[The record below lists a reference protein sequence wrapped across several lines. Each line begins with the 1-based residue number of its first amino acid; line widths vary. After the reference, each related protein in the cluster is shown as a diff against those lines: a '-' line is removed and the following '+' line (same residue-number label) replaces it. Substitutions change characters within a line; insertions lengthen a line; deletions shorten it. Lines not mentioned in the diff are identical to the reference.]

1 MEDVPSS
8 SLHETSDAN
17 MGRPVEVSSSRTS
30 GALSQQLVSNF
41 AAITSKNHQNHMRG
55 PAYNQQLF
63 SASNAVAV
71 NVYQSLQPIQV
82 KNKDSLM

>member
-1 MEDVPSS
+1 MEDVRSS
-8 SLHETSDAN
+8 SLHLASDPN
-17 MGRPVEVSSSRTS
+17 MARPPERSSSRTS

-41 AAITSKNHQNHMRG
+41 TAITSKNRRNHMRG
-55 PAYNQQLF
+55 PAQDQQPF
-63 SASNAVAV
+63 SASNANAV